1 MDTEPPEPTV
11 LGDPRTD
18 DAALGMLLAAAHQAA
33 RAALSGELRP
43 LGIETR
49 HFAVLA
55 ALDRLGPTSQ
65 RRLGAL
71 LDLDK
76 SAVVR
81 IMDELERLGLAVRN
95 RATRDRRAY
104 AIELTDE
111 GRRHARASAEKAAA
125 VGTHLFGW
133 LAPGDRD
140 RLVALLAGI
149 VDHAADTS
157 TGAETNRP

>member
-1 MDTEPPEPTV
+1 VDTEPAGLTA

-18 DAALGMLLAAAHQAA
+18 DAALGLLLASAHQAA
-33 RAALSGELRP
+33 RGALGVELRP

-49 HFAVLA
+49 HFAVLS
-55 ALDRLGPTSQ
+55 ALDRLGPTNQ
-65 RRLGAL
+65 RRLGGL

-95 RATRDRRAY
+95 RDAHDRRAY
-104 AIELTDE
+104 AIELTGE
-111 GRRHARASAEKAAA
+111 GRRYARAAADTAA
-125 VGTHLFGW
+125 VVSARLFGW
-133 LAPGDRD
+133 LAPDDRE

-149 VDHAADTS
+149 VDHAADAGPEQPKPS
-157 TGAETNRP
+157 F

>member
-1 MDTEPPEPTV
+1 MLATAH
-11 LGDPRTD
+11 
-18 DAALGMLLAAAHQAA
+18 DAA
-33 RAALSGELRP
+33 RTALNLELRP

-49 HFAVLA
+49 HFGVLA
-55 ALDRLGPTSQ
+55 TLARNGPTSQ

-95 RATRDRRAY
+95 RAAHDRRAY

-111 GRRHARASAEKAAA
+111 GRRHAHASQRAAGA
-125 VGTHLFGW
+125 VGARLFGW
-133 LAPGDRD
+133 LAPDERT
-140 RLVALLAGI
+140 RLVTLLTGI
-149 VDHAADTS
+149 VDHAPGDDRAP
-157 TGAETNRP
+157 R

>member
-1 MDTEPPEPTV
+1 MDTEPAEPTA
-11 LGDPRTD
+11 LGDPHTD
-18 DAALGMLLAAAHQAA
+18 DAALGMLLASAHQAA
-33 RAALSGELRP
+33 RGALSDELRP

-71 LDLDK
+71 LGLDK

-95 RATRDRRAY
+95 RDAHDRRAY
-104 AIELTDE
+104 AVELTGE
-111 GRRHARASAEKAAA
+111 GRRHARASAETAAA
-125 VGTHLFGW
+125 VSARLFGW
-133 LAPGDRD
+133 LAPADRD
-140 RLVALLAGI
+140 RLVALLSG
-149 VDHAADTS
+149 VVEHSADIS
-157 TGAETNRP
+157 TGGETTRP